1 MTADIVR
8 IDGGLGSQMIGW
20 MLYIIRSECDPSTK
34 PDVSYFEPIRKFRFR
49 GNQPPQR
56 SWELHRYG
64 IDFSSVS
71 QNGRRASIFQRSYER
86 AARHNRKHYQAIV
99 TRDWKRVFPLVPEA
113 MVYLETTM
121 KLTETSYA
129 AVHIRRGDFLTFS
142 SKVVDLTTVLHLCT
156 SIRLMLPRILVFL
169 SDDPFSFDE
178 TQKIRNALPA
188 NEVRFL
194 DHADPHVCHGVMRM
208 ADLLVTSNSTFSWSA
223 ALMRT
228 KSDSFAFS
236 PTTFSY
242 PVHNPCN
249 EIYRAAS
256 NWMLHV

>member
-1 MTADIVR
+1 MTGHVVR

-20 MLYIIRSECDPSTK
+20 MLYIIRSERDPSTK
-34 PDVSYFEPIRKFRFR
+34 PDLSYFEPTRKLRFR

-71 QNGRRASIFQRSYER
+71 QNSKRTNIFQRSYER
-86 AARHNRKHYQAIV
+86 AARQNRKLYQSIV

-113 MVYLETTM
+113 VVYLETTM
-121 KLTETSYA
+121 KLTEASYA
-129 AVHIRRGDFLTFS
+129 AVHVRRGDFLHFS
-142 SKVVDLTTVLHLCT
+142 SKIVDLSTVLHLCT
-156 SIRLMLPRILVFL
+156 SIRPMLPRTLVFL
-169 SDDPFSFDE
+169 SDDPFLFDE
-178 TQKIRNALPA
+178 TQEIRSAFPA

-194 DHADPHVCHGVMRM
+194 DHADPHICHGVMRM
-208 ADLLVTSNSTFSWSA
+208 ADLLITSNSTFSWSA

-236 PTTFSY
+236 PTTFIH
-242 PVHNPCN
+242 PVHSPCN
-249 EIYRAAS
+249 EIFRAAS
-256 NWMLHV
+256 NWMLHA